1 MTTLN
6 TITINFSSD
15 RELTADEREA
25 LMNRILLEIE
35 EPQTRDTDPES
46 LDHYVD
52 ADYRTVLLSSSH
64 SVS

>member
-6 TITINFSSD
+6 NITINFSTD
-15 RELTADEREA
+15 RELTADERDA

-35 EPQTRDTDPES
+35 EPQTIETNPDS
-46 LDHYVD
+46 LNFYVD
-52 ADYRTVLLSSSH
+52 ADYRTTILSSSH